1 MHITQSLNLKV
12 MPISNVKGKNKK
24 NNEIPLNIIL
34 FPLRS
39 NTKPINFGKYLG
51 IIYKRLYNVLE

>member
-1 MHITQSLNLKV
+1 